1 MDEEMAAKK
10 RKRDRDELEVL
21 RKEISKTDDEMS
33 GLFDHR
39 MMLAKRIGEL
49 KQRLGLPV
57 CDPDREK
64 EILEKGTEEADPE
77 LRPYYREFLEKCIE
91 LSKAF
96 QESFR
101 KEET

>member
-1 MDEEMAAKK
+1 MDEAMAAKN
-10 RKRDRDELEVL
+10 KRDRDELEVL
-21 RKEISKTDDEMS
+21 RKEISRTDFEMS

-39 MMLAKRIGEL
+39 MMLARRIGEL

-57 CDPDREK
+57 SDPAREQ
-64 EILEKGTEEADPE
+64 EIFEKAEQETDP
-77 LRPYYREFLEKCIE
+77 LLWPYYREFLEKCIE